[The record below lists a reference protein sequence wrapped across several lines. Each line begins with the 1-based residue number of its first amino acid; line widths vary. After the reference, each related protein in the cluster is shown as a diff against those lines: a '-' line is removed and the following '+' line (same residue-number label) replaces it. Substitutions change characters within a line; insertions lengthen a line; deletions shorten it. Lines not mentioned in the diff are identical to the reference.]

1 MTEIVYGS
9 VISQKREPILVHWWH
24 TVDRVSLAFVLGLFG
39 IGVLLGLAASPPLA
53 AKNGYMPLHYVNRQ
67 LVFGI
72 LAITVM
78 FLFSKNVKKTWS
90 DWFSLEFYSVGF
102 FAYFWN

>member
-9 VISQKREPILVHWWH
+9 VISEKREPIIVHWWH

-78 FLFSKNVKKTWS
+78 FLFSMLSPKMLRRLGVI
-90 DWFSLEFYSVGF
+90 GF
-102 FAYFWN
+102 LLSFGTRSSH

>member
-9 VISQKREPILVHWWH
+9 VISEKREPIIVHWWH

-78 FLFSKNVKKTWS
+78 FL
-90 DWFSLEFYSVGF
+90 L
-102 FAYFWN
+102 